1 MSFLRISLV
10 ELALA
15 SALLLGCG
23 NTDSFDVGDS
33 QESGE
38 ASDELIVISRT
49 PPSSTYYSARLD
61 ARRCAYPMCGGI
73 FVSAVNQSLTRCPR
87 GSNERECYV
96 SNVDFS
102 MFSGSRKAIAAV
114 QDAIGYDPGTTR
126 VVLLGTLHPTLLGYG
141 TLRAEMAWV
150 AVDSHRISGDFY
162 EVRDSGIVC
171 VVAPCPSFEQK
182 LLNRGEDMLFH
193 GLDLSD
199 VPAHA
204 DDSTFTSPAL
214 RSQYGLIVSGE
225 NVIVEAAGPAGQ
237 ALNLVASQAFIPAL
251 LVPGRIDSFDR
262 VPPAPPAP
270 ARPVAQ

>member
-1 MSFLRISLV
+1 VSFLRISLV

-38 ASDELIVISRT
+38 ASDELMVAPRM
-49 PPSSTYYSARLD
+49 PPSSTYYIARHD
-61 ARRCAYPMCGGI
+61 TRRCAFPMCGGV
-73 FVSAVNQSLTRCPR
+73 FVSAVNQALTRCPR
-87 GSNERECYV
+87 GTYEEECYI
-96 SNVDFS
+96 STIDFS
-102 MFSGSRKAIAAV
+102 TFSLSRKTVAAV
-114 QDAIGYDPGTTR
+114 QDAIGYDQNTTR

-171 VVAPCPSFEQK
+171 VVAPCPSFAQK
-182 LLNRGEDMLFH
+182 FLNRGDDMLFH

-204 DDSTFTSPAL
+204 DDSTYTAPAL
-214 RSQYGLIVSGE
+214 RSVYGLIVSGE
-225 NVIVEAAGPAGQ
+225 NVVVEAAGPAGQ
-237 ALNLVASQAFIPAL
+237 ALNLRASQAFIPATV
-251 LVPGRIDSFDR
+251 VPGRIGGFER
-262 VPPAPPAP
+262 VPPAPPVP
-270 ARPVAQ
+270 PRPDAQ